1 MKPFCNDKEWTEKEV
16 SVYCKEE
23 DKPQCSSSVIP
34 NQEPELHKPYEP
46 KKKKKNPKSYF
57 GLG

>member
-46 KKKKKNPKSYF
+46 KKKKKQKVI
-57 GLG
+57 LA